1 MTNKT
6 LRRDAELNRQR
17 LLEAAAELFR
27 TRGLEITLDDVAEHA
42 GVGVG
47 TAYRRFANKDEL
59 IDALLESRIDAMVAM
74 AERGLEDP
82 DPWDGLVGY
91 IVGAL
96 ELQVRDRGLKEVL
109 FAPGRGRKRVAG
121 AKSRLAPVVSRLAA
135 RAREA
140 GVVRQDFDT
149 SDIPMIYLM
158 LGTVVDFS
166 RDAEPELYQRY
177 LAILLEGI
185 RAGGQ
190 PPELPVPALDIA
202 RFQEAMAAYKSR

>member
-17 LLEAAAELFR
+17 LMESAAELFR
-27 TRGLEITLDDVAEHA
+27 DRGLDVTLDDVAEHA

-47 TAYRRFANKDEL
+47 TAYRRFADKDEL
-59 IDALLESRIDAMVAM
+59 IDALLESRIDEMVAM

-109 FAPGRGRKRVAG
+109 FAPGRGKKRVAG
-121 AKSRLAPVVSRLAA
+121 GEGPARPRGHGAGRPGARGRRGARGLPPPATSR
-135 RAREA
+135 
-140 GVVRQDFDT
+140 
-149 SDIPMIYLM
+149 
-158 LGTVVDFS
+158 
-166 RDAEPELYQRY
+166 
-177 LAILLEGI
+177 
-185 RAGGQ
+185 
-190 PPELPVPALDIA
+190 
-202 RFQEAMAAYKSR
+202 